1 MPKNRTKNSP
11 RPVVE
16 EPYIKDFLDMVAPS
30 VIDFKVDHYLCG
42 NTCRCVWALREYPTS
57 TDEQAI
63 LRHLGEMDGVT
74 IRIYTRQV
82 TPSEERRIIHNAAN
96 KHRMSRSSTED
107 LQQTVTA
114 EANLQDVVTLVSS
127 MHRNREPLLHCAVF
141 LELTA
146 PDYDALKLLQTDVL
160 TELVRSKLNVDR
172 LMLRQQEGFIS
183 VMPAGRNAFGAQFE
197 RVLPASS
204 VANLYPFNYSGKT
217 DPHGFYIGKDKYGAN
232 ILVDFDKRDDDK
244 TSANILILGNSG
256 QGKSYLLKLL
266 LLNFLEAGKSVISL
280 DVEHEQKD
288 MCETVGGC
296 FMDLMGGV
304 YRINPL
310 EPKCWDDGSGPEDRD
325 APEAFRKSTRLSQH
339 ISFLKDFFR
348 AYKDFSDRHI
358 DAIEIMVGK
367 LYAKWGISDS
377 TNFAGLKPQDYHA
390 NRTRNLQRNE
400 QWRRLVD
407 YLYGRNIE
415 LQTFGSIET
424 RGIRPLREGDLTFS
438 EEIILSGHGL
448 NFQFDFTSDEAQRE
462 VLGPAADCLE
472 PGGWLDILCNY
483 DAARQEADATL
494 SLTLHR
500 QDGVVQK
507 LFTYPLGK
515 EERALLRK
523 QMEADYLGRTGKT
536 LNDYYAQLDMERE
549 APPELT
555 AGTKRLPVDAVSFTD
570 EITECD
576 GKLNFYIPINFDPD
590 AVFGTNVASAFNDDW
605 LNVYANF
612 GWKTGRIDS
621 ALTVCLVCSDGHEF
635 EFFYPLTSAEQV
647 QLWNQMDAYC
657 HQQNGQSLGET
668 RTALLRE
675 QAEEGL
681 EIRL

>member
-1 MPKNRTKNSP
+1 MADSVSTEAWLDQRRWAALEEALKAQGSNVKRHLQDYLITLYNETVPLERWVQIETAITK
-11 RPVVE
+11 E
-16 EPYIKDFLDMVAPS
+16 ELESAQAAEDQKVYAAFHIRENGHDSIFSTGNGEEFLDVA
-30 VIDFKVDHYLCG
+30 IRLRRYLQG
-42 NTCRCVWALREYPTS
+42 DAEAVKGGFSHHFYKTQPITRERFDELAALRLENTGKVSGAFEIDLDAGWCSALNLADGWQTFKNKDVS
-57 TDEQAI
+57 T
-63 LRHLGEMDGVT
+63 
-74 IRIYTRQV
+74 
-82 TPSEERRIIHNAAN
+82 AA
-96 KHRMSRSSTED
+96 
-107 LQQTVTA
+107 
-114 EANLQDVVTLVSS
+114 
-127 MHRNREPLLHCAVF
+127 
-141 LELTA
+141 
-146 PDYDALKLLQTDVL
+146 
-160 TELVRSKLNVDR
+160 
-172 LMLRQQEGFIS
+172 
-183 VMPAGRNAFGAQFE
+183 
-197 RVLPASS
+197 
-204 VANLYPFNYSGKT
+204 
-217 DPHGFYIGKDKYGAN
+217 
-232 ILVDFDKRDDDK
+232 
-244 TSANILILGNSG
+244 
-256 QGKSYLLKLL
+256 
-266 LLNFLEAGKSVISL
+266 
-280 DVEHEQKD
+280 
-288 MCETVGGC
+288 
-296 FMDLMGGV
+296 
-304 YRINPL
+304 
-310 EPKCWDDGSGPEDRD
+310 
-325 APEAFRKSTRLSQH
+325 
-339 ISFLKDFFR
+339 
-348 AYKDFSDRHI
+348 
-358 DAIEIMVGK
+358 
-367 LYAKWGISDS
+367 
-377 TNFAGLKPQDYHA
+377 YHA

-612 GWKTGRIDS
+612 GWKTGRIGKRGEAGVEYRKVYFRIRSRYQFDS
-621 ALTVCLVCSDGHEF
+621 GWPAETDAAKFHEESRSLFQSAGWDLQPGGDSTSDTVIKGQQELYLHPMNFSGIIEMDEIPAIQELLKDAKSFRCYGFDCYERYWELTDKEYLAQLETKREEITHEILERCRTKRKNLYITGPVALNVAQKFSVHRLCDKEGKHNLANRFVGELMEQLVQDG
-635 EFFYPLTSAEQV
+635 LLVTTKTR
-647 QLWNQMDAYC
+647 
-657 HQQNGQSLGET
+657 NGPGV
-668 RTALLRE
+668 RTATD
-675 QAEEGL
+675 AEISSPLPGQQQMTL
-681 EIRL
+681 